1 MQYLKK
7 KKILTEDEAVEYFIQ
22 LLNAFKTLVRSNIMH
37 RDLKLPNILKH
48 NGMAKLADFGFA
60 RLVEND
66 WANT

>member
-1 MQYLKK
+1 
-7 KKILTEDEAVEYFIQ
+7 
-22 LLNAFKTLVRSNIMH
+22 MH